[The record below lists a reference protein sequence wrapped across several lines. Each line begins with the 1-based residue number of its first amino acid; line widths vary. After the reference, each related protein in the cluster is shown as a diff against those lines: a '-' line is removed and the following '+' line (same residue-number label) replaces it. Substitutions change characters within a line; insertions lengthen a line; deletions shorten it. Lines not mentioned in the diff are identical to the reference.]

1 MRVHPS
7 PKSWRRRLRLSVRAL
22 MVVVLITG
30 GGLGWVIHRARVQ
43 RESVAAIKRAGGYVA
58 YDWQQVKGSIHRD
71 KKPGCPE
78 WIVGLLGD
86 DYFGHVVWVILFRRG
101 SDLEMIHVGKLSRV
115 EDLDLDD
122 SSVTDAGLIHLK
134 GLTRLERLYLRGT
147 KVTDAG
153 LEHLKKL
160 SGHPSIHLGWD
171 KGRISDA
178 ALEELQKALP
188 NAQVSR

>member
-1 MRVHPS
+1 
-7 PKSWRRRLRLSVRAL
+7 

-30 GGLGWVIHRARVQ
+30 CGLGWVIHRARVQ
-43 RESVAAIKRAGGYVA
+43 REAVVAIKKAGGHVA

-71 KKPGCPE
+71 RKPPYPE
-78 WIVGLLGD
+78 WLVDTLGD
-86 DYFGHVVWVILFRRG
+86 DYFGHVVWVILFRGG
-101 SDLEMIHVGKLSRV
+101 SDTEMIHVGKLSRV
-115 EDLDLDD
+115 ELLDLDG

-134 GLTRLERLYLRGT
+134 GLPSLERLLLRDT

-160 SGHPSIHLGWD
+160 TGHPSIHLGWD
-171 KGRISDA
+171 KARISDA
-178 ALEELQKALP
+178 AVEELQKALP